1 MLTGAVL
8 NISTDG
14 KAYLHIP
21 IAFRYALVMC
31 RMVTHDDQARY
42 FTAICYT
49 NYMSSNE
56 IVVLNKQTNV
66 GDIVFAIGSSTNL
79 PVFIVSLPGYASTT
93 LRSCEITLLI
103 RGMRG

>member
-1 MLTGAVL
+1 ML
-8 NISTDG
+8 NIGTDG

-49 NYMSSNE
+49 NYTTSNE
-56 IVVLNKQTNV
+56 IVVLNKQTKV
-66 GDIVFAIGSSTNL
+66 GDIVFTIGSSTNL
-79 PVFIVSLPGYASTT
+79 PVFIVSLSGYASTT

-103 RGMRG
+103 RGMRD